1 MWVVESGFFHLLPP
15 TPYLLSSMTHTFTVT
30 LSEAETRLDIFL
42 SQKLPDLT
50 RSRIKKIIEQG
61 LVSLNKKNAK
71 AGAKVKT
78 GDQIDITIPEPQP
91 INAEPEKIPLNI
103 LYEDEHI
110 LVLNKPPGLT
120 VHPGAGRTK
129 GTLVNALLYHCK
141 DLSGIGGA
149 LRPGIVHR
157 IDKDTSGVL
166 VVAKTD
172 KSHQFL
178 SKQFKEHSIKRR
190 YLAIVSGIIKNN
202 QGTID
207 LPIGR
212 HVSERK
218 KMSVRTRRGRRAVT
232 HYKVIKK
239 FNNFALLEITLETGR
254 THQIRVHLSAIHHPV
269 LGDPVYGKGRIP
281 PGLSPKVTTL
291 IKNLKRQA
299 LHAQTLGIIH
309 PETKQYMEFTA
320 QPPDDIK
327 NIINALE
334 EAC

>member
-1 MWVVESGFFHLLPP
+1 MI
-15 TPYLLSSMTHTFTVT
+15 HTFTVA
-30 LSEAETRLDIFL
+30 SADIKTRLDIFL
-42 SQKLPDLT
+42 SQKLPELT
-50 RSRIKKIIEQG
+50 RSRIKKLIEDGQA
-61 LVSLNKKNAK
+61 SLNNKPAK
-71 AGAKVKT
+71 AGVKIKA
-78 GDQIDITIPEPQP
+78 GDQIGITIPAPQP
-91 INAEPEKIPLNI
+91 IKAEPEKIPLDI
-103 LYEDEHI
+103 VYEDRHI
-110 LVLNKPPGLT
+110 IVINKPHGFA
-120 VHPGAGRTK
+120 VHPGAGRAK

-178 SKQFKEHSIKRR
+178 SKQFKEHSIKRK
-190 YLAIVSGIIKNN
+190 YLALVWGMVKNDE
-202 QGTID
+202 GTID

-218 KMSVRTRRGRRAVT
+218 KMSVRTSRGRRAVT
-232 HYKVIKK
+232 HYKVIKR
-239 FNNFALLEITLETGR
+239 FDNFTLIEATLETGR

-269 LGDPVYGKGRIP
+269 AGDPVYGKKNMP
-281 PGLSPKVTTL
+281 SGLSPKLTIL
-291 IKNLKRQA
+291 LKNLKRQA

-309 PETKQYMEFTA
+309 PETQKYMEWTA
-320 QPPDDIK
+320 PMPDDMK
-327 NIINALE
+327 GIITVLE

>member
-1 MWVVESGFFHLLPP
+1 
-15 TPYLLSSMTHTFTVT
+15 MTNTFTA
-30 LSEAETRLDIFL
+30 SSSDANIRLDIFL

-50 RSRIKKIIEQG
+50 RSRIKNLIEDGQA
-61 LVSLNKKNAK
+61 SLNNKPAK
-71 AGAKVKT
+71 AGAKIKA
-78 GDQIDITIPEPQP
+78 GDQIGITVPAPQP
-91 INAEPEKIPLNI
+91 IKAEPEKIPLDV
-103 LYEDEHI
+103 LYEDRHI
-110 LVLNKPPGLT
+110 IVINKPHGLA
-120 VHPGAGRTK
+120 VHPGAGRAK

-178 SKQFKEHSIKRR
+178 AKQFKEHSIKRK
-190 YLAIVSGIIKNN
+190 YLALVWGVVKNDE
-202 QGTID
+202 GTID

-212 HVSERK
+212 HISERK
-218 KMSVRTRRGRRAVT
+218 KMSVRTSRGRRAVT
-232 HYKVIKK
+232 HYKVIKR
-239 FNNFALLEITLETGR
+239 FDGLTLMEAMLETGR

-269 LGDPVYGKGRIP
+269 AGDPVYGKINMP
-281 PGLSPKVTTL
+281 SGLSPKLTML
-291 IKNLKRQA
+291 LKNLKRQA

-309 PETKQYMEFTA
+309 PETQKYMEWTA
-320 QPPDDIK
+320 PLPDDIK
-327 NIINALE
+327 GIITALE

>member
-1 MWVVESGFFHLLPP
+1 MI
-15 TPYLLSSMTHTFTVT
+15 HTFTVASADT
-30 LSEAETRLDIFL
+30 KTRLDIFL
-42 SQKLPDLT
+42 SQKLPELT
-50 RSRIKKIIEQG
+50 RSRIKKLIEDGQT
-61 LVSLNKKNAK
+61 SLNNKPAK
-71 AGAKVKT
+71 AGVKIKT
-78 GDQIDITIPEPQP
+78 GDQIGITIPAPQP
-91 INAEPEKIPLNI
+91 IKAEPEKIPLDI
-103 LYEDEHI
+103 VYEDRHI
-110 LVLNKPPGLT
+110 IVINKPHGLA
-120 VHPGAGRTK
+120 VHPGAGRAK

-178 SKQFKEHSIKRR
+178 SKQFKEHSMKRR
-190 YLAIVSGIIKNN
+190 YLALVWGMVKNDE
-202 QGTID
+202 GTID

-218 KMSVRTRRGRRAVT
+218 KMSVRTSRGRRAVT
-232 HYKVIKK
+232 HYKVIKR
-239 FNNFALLEITLETGR
+239 FDNFTLIEATLETGR

-269 LGDPVYGKGRIP
+269 AGDPVYGKKNMP
-281 PGLSPKVTTL
+281 SGLSPKLTIL
-291 IKNLKRQA
+291 LKNLKRQA

-309 PETKQYMEFTA
+309 PETKKYMEFTA
-320 QPPDDIK
+320 SLPEDIMS
-327 NIINALE
+327 IITVLE

>member
-1 MWVVESGFFHLLPP
+1 MI
-15 TPYLLSSMTHTFTVT
+15 HTFTVASADT
-30 LSEAETRLDIFL
+30 KTRLDIFL
-42 SQKLPDLT
+42 SQKLPELT
-50 RSRIKKIIEQG
+50 RSRIKKLIEDGQT
-61 LVSLNKKNAK
+61 SLNNKPAK
-71 AGAKVKT
+71 AGVKIKT
-78 GDQIDITIPEPQP
+78 GDQIGITIPAPQP
-91 INAEPEKIPLNI
+91 IKAEPEKIPLDI
-103 LYEDEHI
+103 VYEDRHI
-110 LVLNKPPGLT
+110 IVINKPHGLA
-120 VHPGAGRTK
+120 VHPGAGRAK

-178 SKQFKEHSIKRR
+178 SKQFKEHSMKRR
-190 YLAIVSGIIKNN
+190 YLALVWGMVKNDE
-202 QGTID
+202 GTID

-218 KMSVRTRRGRRAVT
+218 KMSVRTSRGRRAVT
-232 HYKVIKK
+232 HYKVIKR
-239 FNNFALLEITLETGR
+239 FDNFTLIEATLETGR

-269 LGDPVYGKGRIP
+269 AGDPVYGKKNMP
-281 PGLSPKVTTL
+281 SGLSPKLTIL
-291 IKNLKRQA
+291 LKNLKRQA

-309 PETKQYMEFTA
+309 PETKEYMEFTA
-320 QPPDDIK
+320 PLPEDIMS
-327 NIINALE
+327 IITVLE

>member
-1 MWVVESGFFHLLPP
+1 MQ
-15 TPYLLSSMTHTFTVT
+15 HTFTVT
-30 LSEAETRLDIFL
+30 PSDANIRLDIFL
-42 SQKLPDLT
+42 SQKLHDLT
-50 RSRIKKIIEQG
+50 RSRIKNLIEDG
-61 LVSLNKKNAK
+61 LVSLNNKSAK
-71 AGAKVKT
+71 AGAKIKT
-78 GDQIDITIPEPQP
+78 GDQISVAIPEPQP
-91 INAEPEKIPLNI
+91 IKAEPEKISLDI
-103 LYEDEHI
+103 LYEDKHI
-110 LVLNKPPGLT
+110 IVINKPPGLT

-178 SKQFKEHSIKRR
+178 SKQFKEHSIKRK
-190 YLAIVSGIIKNN
+190 YLALVWGVVKNDT
-202 QGTID
+202 GTID

-218 KMSVRTRRGRRAVT
+218 KMSVRTSRGRRAVT
-232 HYKVIKK
+232 HYKAIKR
-239 FNNFALLEITLETGR
+239 FDNFTLIEAMLETGR

-269 LGDPVYGKGRIP
+269 AGDPVYGKKNMPSGLP
-281 PGLSPKVTTL
+281 PKLTML
-291 IKNLKRQA
+291 LKNLKRQA

-309 PETKQYMEFTA
+309 PETQNYMEWTA
-320 QPPDDIK
+320 PLPDDIK
-327 NIINALE
+327 GIIDALE
-334 EAC
+334 ETC